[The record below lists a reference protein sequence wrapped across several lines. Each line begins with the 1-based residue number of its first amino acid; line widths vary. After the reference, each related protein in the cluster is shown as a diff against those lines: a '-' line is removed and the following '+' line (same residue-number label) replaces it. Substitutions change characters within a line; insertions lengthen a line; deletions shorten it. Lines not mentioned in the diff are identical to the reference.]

1 MSLPRGQSLK
11 LLRAAPWARRS
22 FSGGLDGAQSH
33 TSLRLAAPSAPSRA
47 LTVVAGRHGSS
58 SCSSADGSLTAT
70 IAAGAALAAAALGL
84 SRPGCCEGVAAGPKE
99 ELVLSADCG
108 GTTTRLRLYSVDP
121 NEPVVEKQ
129 EAPGKLIIEEKFPN
143 FMYAKG
149 GLEEILEQFLEVHCR
164 TKKPRVAVL
173 AVAGIVTGNQCRFTN
188 LDWLVDGNMLAEHL
202 NISRVE
208 VINDFVAQGY
218 GTLTLGDED
227 LVQLNPSVKP
237 RSGAPIAC
245 VGAGT
250 GLGQCFL
257 TSDPGGEYQCYPS
270 EGGHVEFAPRGRGND
285 EEQIK
290 LLQYLKIKFS
300 GWNRIS
306 VERVVSG
313 KGICNIYE
321 YLAWK
326 YPDKVDTEM
335 HAEFLMKAGD
345 AGVIAKHASNE
356 NLCMQALNIFAEC
369 YGATCGS
376 MAIQFMPFRGLF
388 ITGGVSKKLEHLLAE
403 DRGAFIRAFHD
414 KGRVS
419 PLVDQVPLYLVK
431 SDDMGQRG
439 AHLRSVRLLQ
449 ECLAGLRSRV
459 DESEHLDESLLVA
472 PRNVVAYTN
481 DSEARGSSVAELRD
495 LVDFQ
500 LRNRR
505 LTILQEEEAANAPV
519 FKTMLWRVRR
529 GGDPHVEEDWIW
541 REMWIAKNGNFC
553 FVRKAT
559 SENQVYLTRDDLET
573 ATIEPVNDSE
583 TSVKKHAFRVHVPG
597 FESAIFAAGSKAG
610 RECWMSE
617 LRQAKEQ
624 LESQSKE

>member
-1 MSLPRGQSLK
+1 
-11 LLRAAPWARRS
+11 
-22 FSGGLDGAQSH
+22 
-33 TSLRLAAPSAPSRA
+33 
-47 LTVVAGRHGSS
+47 
-58 SCSSADGSLTAT
+58 
-70 IAAGAALAAAALGL
+70 
-84 SRPGCCEGVAAGPKE
+84 
-99 ELVLSADCG
+99 
-108 GTTTRLRLYSVDP
+108 
-121 NEPVVEKQ
+121 
-129 EAPGKLIIEEKFPN
+129 
-143 FMYAKG
+143 
-149 GLEEILEQFLEVHCR
+149 
-164 TKKPRVAVL
+164 
-173 AVAGIVTGNQCRFTN
+173 
-188 LDWLVDGNMLAEHL
+188 
-202 NISRVE
+202 
-208 VINDFVAQGY
+208 
-218 GTLTLGDED
+218 
-227 LVQLNPSVKP
+227 
-237 RSGAPIAC
+237 
-245 VGAGT
+245 
-250 GLGQCFL
+250 
-257 TSDPGGEYQCYPS
+257 
-270 EGGHVEFAPRGRGND
+270 
-285 EEQIK
+285 
-290 LLQYLKIKFS
+290 
-300 GWNRIS
+300 
-306 VERVVSG
+306 
-313 KGICNIYE
+313 
-321 YLAWK
+321 
-326 YPDKVDTEM
+326 
-335 HAEFLMKAGD
+335 
-345 AGVIAKHASNE
+345 
-356 NLCMQALNIFAEC
+356 
-369 YGATCGS
+369 

-403 DRGAFIRAFHD
+403 DRGTFIRAFHD

-529 GGDPHVEEDWIW
+529 GGDPDVEEDWIW